1 MATPTAMH
9 LGLLAAALSLAA
21 CRDVTV
27 PNYNAPNVDQLT
39 QAPTAK
45 VVNGAVL
52 GLLGGERAVAAAY
65 ADGLGVLGRE
75 SLHIDASESRFVSVW
90 LQGPLTQDVS
100 GFIDFGWSATY
111 RQVRGGYTILAVVDR
126 VTTYTLEQREG
137 VQGVTKTF
145 IAKALIDQLRVRDT
159 FGIVLDIDVTGL
171 GLGALVTRDSGY
183 ARAAQLLDDA
193 AAHLAAAGTSFP
205 FTMTAGFNGFNTP
218 ASFLKVNR
226 ALKARM
232 EAYRGR
238 WADVLAALAESFI
251 TTPSSGVP
259 AALQAGAYNSY
270 PTGEAGNG
278 LFQNT
283 PTTLV
288 AVPSFLADAQ
298 RRPNGSPDLRASTKA
313 QVTATCLSQSGVSSC
328 VKLTRYASNNADVPI
343 IRNEELILL
352 RAEAQLALGNRS
364 EAINDLNYVRVN
376 AGGLAPLPPDYAGD
390 LVDEVL
396 YNRRYS
402 LFFEYGHRWVD
413 MRRYG
418 RLDQL
423 EKMLPT
429 HRIFALAPL
438 PQLECL
444 ARGNSPA
451 GCVSVDGF

>member
-1 MATPTAMH
+1 
-9 LGLLAAALSLAA
+9 
-21 CRDVTV
+21 
-27 PNYNAPNVDQLT
+27 
-39 QAPTAK
+39 
-45 VVNGAVL
+45 
-52 GLLGGERAVAAAY
+52 
-65 ADGLGVLGRE
+65 
-75 SLHIDASESRFVSVW
+75 
-90 LQGPLTQDVS
+90 
-100 GFIDFGWSATY
+100 
-111 RQVRGGYTILAVVDR
+111 
-126 VTTYTLEQREG
+126 
-137 VQGVTKTF
+137 
-145 IAKALIDQLRVRDT
+145 
-159 FGIVLDIDVTGL
+159 
-171 GLGALVTRDSGY
+171 
-183 ARAAQLLDDA
+183 
-193 AAHLAAAGTSFP
+193 
-205 FTMTAGFNGFNTP
+205 
-218 ASFLKVNR
+218 
-226 ALKARM
+226 
-232 EAYRGR
+232 
-238 WADVLAALAESFI
+238 
-251 TTPSSGVP
+251 
-259 AALQAGAYNSY
+259 
-270 PTGEAGNG
+270 
-278 LFQNT
+278 
-283 PTTLV
+283 
-288 AVPSFLADAQ
+288 
-298 RRPNGSPDLRASTKA
+298 
-313 QVTATCLSQSGVSSC
+313 